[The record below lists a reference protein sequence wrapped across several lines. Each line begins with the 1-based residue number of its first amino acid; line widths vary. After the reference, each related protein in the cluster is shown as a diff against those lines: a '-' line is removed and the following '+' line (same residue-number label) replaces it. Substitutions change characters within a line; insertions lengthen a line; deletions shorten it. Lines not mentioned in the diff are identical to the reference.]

1 MLLAAP
7 QTNLWWTTKWYVSGP
22 KMSSSIFHARE
33 QSLMIAVE
41 NDSPS
46 RRIERGVPSR
56 WWSWENQEE
65 AWNGQIDRKRK
76 SRIIGW
82 SWYEIFDWFL
92 IYLSQGSF
100 KEIDPFVVHRC
111 YDFGMEKKRV
121 CDLVKIFVTHLSF
134 SDSWRWCYCWLWK
147 DQWPSSLPFQSRF
160 YSSWRIFVPS
170 QCSQNLQGPFPQFS
184 GFSDW
189 TTGRLWTKPLKLV
202 SQLLELMTVV
212 EPEFKKVLI
221 L

>member
-92 IYLSQGSF
+92 IYLSRILQRNRSF
-100 KEIDPFVVHRC
+100 RCSQMLWFWNGKEESMWSCENFCDSPVIFR
-111 YDFGMEKKRV
+111 FMEMVLLLVMERSMAV
-121 CDLVKIFVTHLSF
+121 LFTFSVKILQFMEDLCPKPMLAKSARSF
-134 SDSWRWCYCWLWK
+134 SPIFWFFWLNHW
-147 DQWPSSLPFQSRF
+147 
-160 YSSWRIFVPS
+160 
-170 QCSQNLQGPFPQFS
+170 
-184 GFSDW
+184 
-189 TTGRLWTKPLKLV
+189 
-202 SQLLELMTVV
+202 
-212 EPEFKKVLI
+212 
-221 L
+221 